1 MKIKVIGSNQTE
13 VEAVLKGKPCT
24 VLFSY
29 STPVACTV
37 EDHTFVTEQYHSPTT
52 SRHIKAWT
60 RTKQVSGIKPQA
72 FFDAI

>member
-13 VEAVLKGKPCT
+13 VEAVLNGQPCT

-29 STPVACTV
+29 ITPVACTV
-37 EDHTFVTEQYHSPTT
+37 GDRTFVTEQKYRPTT

-60 RTKQVSGIKPQA
+60 RTKKVSCTQPQA
-72 FFDAI
+72 CFDAI